1 MQFRSINQLNPKTS
15 FRTKTLY
22 VFGES
27 ATHMLERATTEI
39 RQGFLMKPSLPTAGK
54 IDFGAKPE
62 MKMQIISKGMP
73 AFSKQPPPKV
83 GMFEKP

>member
-1 MQFRSINQLNPKTS
+1 
-15 FRTKTLY
+15 
-22 VFGES
+22 
-27 ATHMLERATTEI
+27 
-39 RQGFLMKPSLPTAGK
+39 MKPSIPTAGK